1 MPLHPQ
7 PPELFRINSYSRQI
21 RQSRNDGFRFLR
33 RSGTSLLEKIV
44 ERDFGLDNTACLRA
58 LQTVCRDKRQ
68 MTCVVRPGFTD
79 ECRNLFTQMDGFLFS
94 DFVFSCRVFDLA

>member
-7 PPELFRINSYSRQI
+7 PPELFRINSYSHQI
-21 RQSRNDGFRFLR
+21 RQRRNDDLRFQR
-33 RSGTSLLEKIV
+33 SSGTSLLEKIV